1 MARDR
6 PGGASAYPEAVV
18 DHPAQFDFYDGGGID
33 LAFLGLAE
41 LDVRTAG
48 WLWPEDGRSSG
59 RCPRSADVPS
69 ARIPGLP
76 AARTLS
82 GEHEKG
88 PDSRRALVVC
98 SQRAASNALDELRLA
113 EPTGP

>member
-1 MARDR
+1 MARDGPR
-6 PGGASAYPEAVV
+6 GASAYPEAVV

-59 RCPRSADVPS
+59 RCPRT
-69 ARIPGLP
+69 RMCHRHGFRGCRLP
-76 AARTLS
+76 AR
-82 GEHEKG
+82 
-88 PDSRRALVVC
+88 
-98 SQRAASNALDELRLA
+98 
-113 EPTGP
+113 